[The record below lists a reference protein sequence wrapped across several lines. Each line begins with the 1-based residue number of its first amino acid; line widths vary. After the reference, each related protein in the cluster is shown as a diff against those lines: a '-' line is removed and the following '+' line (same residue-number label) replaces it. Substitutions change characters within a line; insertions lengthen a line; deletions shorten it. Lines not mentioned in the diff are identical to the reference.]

1 MGLFFR
7 KTKVKLMA
15 PVTGMVI
22 PLEQVP
28 DQAFAQ
34 KMLGDGVAVRPEKG
48 ELVAPCDGKI
58 TYVPDTAHAIALT
71 EEHGMEILL
80 HVGVNT
86 VEQQG
91 KGFRALVKTGDMV
104 KMGQPLLAFDQECLE
119 KAGCDLATPMV
130 ITNGNKVGKM
140 EKVPSG
146 PVQAGHDPVLIITLS

>member
-48 ELVAPCDGKI
+48 EPGGSL
-58 TYVPDTAHAIALT
+58 
-71 EEHGMEILL
+71 
-80 HVGVNT
+80 
-86 VEQQG
+86 
-91 KGFRALVKTGDMV
+91 
-104 KMGQPLLAFDQECLE
+104 
-119 KAGCDLATPMV
+119 
-130 ITNGNKVGKM
+130 
-140 EKVPSG
+140 
-146 PVQAGHDPVLIITLS
+146 

>member
-15 PVTGMVI
+15 PVTGIVI

-71 EEHGMEILL
+71 EEHGLEILL

-86 VEQQG
+86 V
-91 KGFRALVKTGDMV
+91 
-104 KMGQPLLAFDQECLE
+104 
-119 KAGCDLATPMV
+119 
-130 ITNGNKVGKM
+130 
-140 EKVPSG
+140 
-146 PVQAGHDPVLIITLS
+146 

>member
-48 ELVAPCDGKI
+48 ELVAPCDGKSPMCRI
-58 TYVPDTAHAIALT
+58 RP
-71 EEHGMEILL
+71 M
-80 HVGVNT
+80 
-86 VEQQG
+86 
-91 KGFRALVKTGDMV
+91 
-104 KMGQPLLAFDQECLE
+104 PL
-119 KAGCDLATPMV
+119 P
-130 ITNGNKVGKM
+130 
-140 EKVPSG
+140 
-146 PVQAGHDPVLIITLS
+146 

>member
-1 MGLFFR
+1 
-7 KTKVKLMA
+7 MA

-34 KMLGDGVAVRPEKG
+34 KMLGDGVAVRPGKKENWWLPVT
-48 ELVAPCDGKI
+48 EKI

-71 EEHGMEILL
+71 EEHGLEILL

-91 KGFRALVKTGDMV
+91 KGFLALVKTGDMV

-130 ITNGNKVGKM
+130 ITNGNKVGKNG
-140 EKVPSG
+140 KRCH
-146 PVQAGHDPVLIITLS
+146 PVRCRPGMIRC